1 MEETVIGQTAAE
13 DASDLHGQIDEMLAL
28 VRRCL
33 DLSLDELKERQ
44 LL

>member
-1 MEETVIGQTAAE
+1 MTHA
-13 DASDLHGQIDEMLAL
+13 QIDEMLVL